1 MLGATRTCPHCKSTV
16 LESAAVCPGCRHH
29 LRFSSSGAQ
38 VVAPESYHSLN
49 FDSTI
54 RHTAPDEACE
64 YCVVITVRS
73 ERGEQVTRQVVGVGA
88 LQPGETRAVSVT
100 VEMLPQRFPVQP
112 PAPAAAAKPAP
123 PPQKAAA
130 TPANPA
136 ANVGIPSFARKPG
149 IRTR

>member
-29 LRFSSSGAQ
+29 LRYGTQ
-38 VVAPESYHSLN
+38 VTGPEGYNSLS

-54 RHTAPDEACE
+54 RHTVPDEACE

-73 ERGEQVTRQVVGVGA
+73 ERGDQVTRQVVGVGA
-88 LQPGETRAVSVT
+88 LQPGETRAVSVS
-100 VEMLPQRFPVQP
+100 VEMLPNRLPAAV
-112 PAPAAAAKPAP
+112 PAPAAAKPVAAP
-123 PPQKAAA
+123 PKAAST

-136 ANVGIPSFARKPG
+136 ASVGVPSFARSKPG
-149 IRTR
+149 FRTR